1 MESIS
6 FKPIINKDSKVLI
19 LGTMPGI
26 KSLEENEYYGNKRNA
41 FWSILYQLFDEEMT
55 ENYDKKKKFIL
66 KHRLALWDTLKLCY
80 REGSLDAKIK
90 DEEPNA
96 ILELI
101 NNYKSINYIIFNGK
115 GAEKFYKRYFKP
127 MSKINYITLAST
139 SPANAQK
146 SFNEKLKEWAV
157 IKDFLRI

>member
-1 MESIS
+1 MKSIS
-6 FKPIINKDSKVLI
+6 FEPIINKNSKVLI

-41 FWSILYQLFDEEMT
+41 FWPILYRLFDEEIT

-66 KHRLALWDTLKLCY
+66 KHKLALWDTLKLCY

-90 DEEPNA
+90 NEAPNA
-96 ILELI
+96 IDKLI
-101 NNYKSINYIIFNGK
+101 NNYNSINYIIFNGK
-115 GAEKFYKRYFKP
+115 GSEKFYKRYFEP
-127 MSKINYITLAST
+127 ISEINYITLPST

-146 SFNEKLKEWAV
+146 SFNEKFKEWA
-157 IKDFLRI
+157 IIRACL